1 MLINAF
7 FIFGLLN
14 QMDFKLKKI
23 ERLYQKKEIES
34 LFKDGKSMLVHP
46 FKVVYLLN
54 QENSETDNYPIKVAI
69 SIPKKKFK
77 KAVDRNLLKRRTKE
91 AYRLNRNQLKEELL
105 KENHSLK
112 LLLIYLDKNELPYK
126 VIEDKIILILQRL
139 QAVHEE
145 TFQ

>member
-1 MLINAF
+1 MPFLF
-7 FIFGLLN
+7 LDFLN

-23 ERLYQKKEIES
+23 ERLYQKKEIDS
-34 LFKDGKSMLVHP
+34 LFKGGKSLLEHP
-46 FKVVYLLN
+46 FKVVFLFEKEDK
-54 QENSETDNYPIKVAI
+54 QQINYHPIKVAV
-69 SIPKKKFK
+69 SIPKRKFK

-91 AYRLNRNQLKEELL
+91 AYRLNRNQLRENLL
-105 KENHSLK
+105 KENNSLK
-112 LLLIYLDKNELPYK
+112 LLLIYLEKNELPYK